1 MSRLT
6 VTEYAQLSVQ
16 LAHAAA
22 TPGASADRLL
32 LEAQLTAEE
41 WDAETLYWEAEMS
54 RALDHEDEVPQLLL
68 DYSGAVQAA
77 QAALVGGPLELET
90 FSQILGEMQRGTPL
104 DHALRQRHISL
115 PDFLTAQRHW
125 MTQAM
130 ADPSVRDALEAA
142 LR

>member
-16 LAHAAA
+16 LAHAASL
-22 TPGASADRLL
+22 PGVSADRLL
-32 LEAQLTAEE
+32 NEAGLTSTE
-41 WDAETLYWEAEMS
+41 WDAETQHWEAEIS
-54 RALDHEDEVPQLLL
+54 RAIELEDEVPQLLL
-68 DYSGAVQAA
+68 DYSAAVQTA

-125 MTQAM
+125 MTEAM
-130 ADPSVRDALEAA
+130 SDPSVREALEAA